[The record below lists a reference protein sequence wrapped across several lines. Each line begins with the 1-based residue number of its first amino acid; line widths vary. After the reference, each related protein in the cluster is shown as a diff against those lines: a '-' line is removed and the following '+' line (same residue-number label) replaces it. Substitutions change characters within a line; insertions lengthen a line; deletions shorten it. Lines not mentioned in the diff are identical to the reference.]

1 MHLSERSLEIA
12 DLMTKRADN
21 NLNYYLEGEN
31 NDRREIQANLYV
43 LNQVVTS
50 FKREKEEEL
59 AKKYEAIF
67 SRQSASFSR
76 RRLA

>member
-1 MHLSERSLEIA
+1 MLNLGEKQKVIERT
-12 DLMTKRADN
+12 DLMTKRADD

-43 LNQVVTS
+43 LNQIVTA
-50 FKREKEEEL
+50 FKPEKEEAL

-67 SRQSASFSR
+67 ARQYGK
-76 RRLA
+76 LQ